1 MTKTYRTIL
10 LTILLTMP
18 ISIMAE
24 VISEEQARQI
34 AAEFWTPDDNGNG
47 SSETRRAAM
56 RSTAAAMQ
64 LAYKSEANE
73 LYVLNKPEGGWV
85 IVAGDDG
92 APAPVLAFSDTG
104 CFDYDKAPDLAKLI
118 LKDYADGVR
127 KLQQTGRRAPA
138 TTIRRAGVTES
149 VEPLVKTTWNQTTPY
164 NNLCP
169 IATDGGMAGYGGRCP
184 AGCIPVAIA
193 QVLNYWKWPMH
204 GYGKHTNK
212 RHPAQTTDFTQSVYD
227 WDNMLDSYAGE
238 YNEKQAEAV
247 AKLMADIGCAM
258 NTEYRNG
265 ESGTSDT
272 FVDNAQ
278 HYLFRYFDYHPDV
291 ISDWWKDAGIRGVS
305 YADWL
310 KAELRAKRPVICTGY
325 VPYTTGYIGHGIV
338 CDGFM
343 YYENGYYEGDQKR
356 FNFFHINFGWGGQSD
371 GYFSDDATEISSFTL
386 KQWAAQFI
394 GFRPNTLPHILK
406 DNNYYLIRDQEAQL
420 VGLAEEGSKE
430 NPVKVTIHD
439 QVEYNGKTYPA
450 TSIYPELF
458 CNTYVSEVTF
468 PKTMKRIPS
477 KLFKNEYIGDCP
489 LRRINLPEGVE
500 EIGDSA
506 FYDMR
511 NLSDLSPFPTTLRR
525 IGDYAFYGTNISV
538 VEFKGK
544 GFEIGD
550 YGLNSYMGLIVYGME
565 GAAKIG
571 EHGISSLSG
580 DFIIS
585 PTCQYG
591 ESAINGMF
599 NKIILPKGLTTYNPD
614 MFGHNGQTAE
624 YVVRKDNPNYT
635 SVNWILF
642 DKNHTTLLAY
652 PCLEQSG
659 SSLVSRKQIYIPVG
673 VTTIGHRAL
682 APGADRV
689 QIPASVKRLDG
700 AFIDCTPRF
709 LTVLATTP
717 PVINDTTFNT
727 SLINAADPCK
737 LIVPLGTKAAYQQAN
752 GWKDFQNIEE
762 GDLYGTLYV
771 QGQYCYKTFGD
782 EWFSIVNRNCE
793 VAFDGH
799 AVIPTTLTIGGVTRQ
814 ISDIDEGAFW
824 GDQQLKTVT
833 IPKELDY
840 ISTQFTNCDN
850 LYAVNVEAGNSRLH
864 STDGMLFANV
874 WGENTLE
881 YCPPMKQQG
890 SSIVKRDK
898 VVIPEETKVIDG
910 NAFNK
915 VLKRVTIPASV
926 ERINQ
931 NAFAQCVNLKT
942 VICLGTTPAAYIETG
957 HAFAPSVYQTATL
970 YVPKGCTAAY
980 RNTWTGGFHDF
991 VNMVE
996 YDPATFDPNSIDDGD
1011 EEEEP
1016 ADPEFYNPTENPD
1029 EPGEPDEPVIQD
1041 AVAVYR
1047 INGQVEYFAFD
1058 GRPTITYEGDNLVM
1072 TCGGNCVQYT
1082 LKGLEKITFTTIATG
1097 IGNLPELKQLT
1108 FSFSDDRI
1116 DIAGAKA
1123 GEPVRIYDTTGRMVD
1138 MLYTDGEGRQTISFS
1153 PMQKGVYIV
1162 QIGNTSYKLL
1172 KK

>member
-1 MTKTYRTIL
+1 MTTMKRNL
-10 LTILLTMP
+10 LLLLYLLMP
-18 ISIMAE
+18 FIIMAE
-24 VISEEQARQI
+24 DISEEQAKLI
-34 AAEFWTPDDNGNG
+34 AADFLSADQSAGG
-47 SSETRRAAM
+47 LRRA
-56 RSTAAAMQ
+56 AAAMQ
-64 LAYKSEANE
+64 LSYSTEAGE
-73 LYVLNKPEGGWV
+73 IYVFNQPSGGWV

-92 APAPVLAFSDTG
+92 APSSILAFSDTG
-104 CFDYDKAPDLAKLI
+104 SFDYEKAPDAAKGL
-118 LKDYADGVR
+118 LSHYAENIRQVR
-127 KLQQTGRRAPA
+127 QTGRRAAASA
-138 TTIRRAGVTES
+138 TILRRAAATES
-149 VEPLVKTTWNQTTPY
+149 MEPLLKTTWNQTTPY

-169 IATDGGMAGYGGRCP
+169 EAADGGKVGYGGRCP
-184 AGCIPVAIA
+184 SGCVPVAIA
-193 QVLNYWKWPMH
+193 QIMNYWQWPKQ
-204 GYGKHTNK
+204 GYGKHTN
-212 RHPAQTTDFTQSVYD
+212 RYSPTQTVDFTQSTYD
-227 WDNMLDSYAGE
+227 WDKMLDSYAGE
-238 YNEKQAEAV
+238 YNEVQAQAV
-247 AKLMADIGCAM
+247 ARLMADVGCALQ
-258 NTEYRNG
+258 TEYGSG
-265 ESGTSDT
+265 ESGT
-272 FVDNAQ
+272 FVDNIPR
-278 HYLFRYFDYHPDV
+278 YLFRYFDYSPYV
-291 ISDWWKDAGIRGVS
+291 TTDWWRTAGINGVS
-305 YADWL
+305 YAEWL
-310 KAELRAKRPVICTGY
+310 RTELRAKRPIFCC
-325 VPYTTGYIGHGIV
+325 GYIRGYEDHAIV
-338 CDGFM
+338 CDGFQ
-343 YYENGYYEGDQKR
+343 YYEDGYYLGDRKH

-371 GYFSDDATEISSFTL
+371 GYYSDDITENDYDYFTL
-386 KQWAAQFI
+386 NHWRAEFI
-394 GFRPNTLPHILK
+394 GFRPNNQPRILK
-406 DNNYYLIRDQEAQL
+406 DNNYYVVRNQEAQL
-420 VGLAEEGSKE
+420 VGLTEEGTTE

-439 QVEYNGKTYPA
+439 QIEYNGKTYPV

-458 CNTYVSEVTF
+458 HYMNVSEITYS
-468 PKTMKRIPS
+468 KNMKHIPS
-477 KLFKNEYIGDCP
+477 GMFANGP
-489 LRRINLPEGVE
+489 LQRINLPEGIE
-500 EIGDSA
+500 EISDSA
-506 FYDMR
+506 FLECR
-511 NLSDLSPFPTTLRR
+511 NLTSWVTFPTTLRR
-525 IGDYAFYGTNISV
+525 VGKRAFASTNIGV
-538 VEFKGK
+538 FEFKGK
-544 GFEIGD
+544 GFVIDD
-550 YGLNSYMGLIVYGME
+550 YGLASSSEKSVYGLE

-571 EHGISSLSG
+571 EGGTGRLMG

-591 ESAINGMF
+591 ESAINGRF
-599 NKIILPKGLTTYNPD
+599 NSIILPKGLNTYNPD
-614 MFGHNGQTAE
+614 MFSTGTRTAA
-624 YVVRKDNPNYT
+624 YVARKDNPNYV
-635 SVNWILF
+635 SDNGILY
-642 DKNHTTLLAY
+642 DKDQTTLLAY

-659 SSLVSRKQIYIPVG
+659 SSLVDRKQIYIPVG
-673 VTTIGHRAL
+673 VTTIGRRAL
-682 APGADRV
+682 APGSDRV
-689 QIPASVKRLDG
+689 QIPASVKTLDG

-717 PVINDTTFNT
+717 PVINDTTFKT
-727 SLINAADPCK
+727 HMINSPGNPSK

-762 GDLYGTLYV
+762 SDTYGILYV
-771 QGQYCYKTFGD
+771 QGQYCYKMFGD
-782 EWFSIVNRNCE
+782 EWFSIINRNCE

-799 AVIPTTLTIGGVTRQ
+799 AVIPATLTIGGVTRQ

-833 IPKELDY
+833 IPKELESVD
-840 ISTQFTNCDN
+840 THFTNCDN
-850 LYAVNVEAGNSRLH
+850 LYTINVEAGNSRLH

-942 VICLGTTPAAYIETG
+942 VICLGTTPAGYYETG

-996 YDPATFDPNSIDDGD
+996 YDPATFDPNSIDDGPED
-1011 EEEEP
+1011 AEP
-1016 ADPEFYNPTENPD
+1016 ADPEFYDPTENPD

-1116 DIAGAKA
+1116 DVAGAKA

>member
-1 MTKTYRTIL
+1 MKQTLLIIL
-10 LTILLTMP
+10 GL
-18 ISIMAE
+18 
-24 VISEEQARQI
+24 VITTSLWADDLSEEQARQI
-34 AAEFWTPDDNGNG
+34 AAEFWTPDNDGNG

-56 RSTAAAMQ
+56 RSAAAAMQ

-92 APAPVLAFSDTG
+92 APTPILAFSDTG
-104 CFDYDKAPDLAKLI
+104 SFDYEKAPDIAKI
-118 LKDYADGVR
+118 IIGGYADSVR
-127 KLQQTGRRAPA
+127 KLRQTSRRAASPA

-149 VEPLVKTTWNQTTPY
+149 IEPLLKTTWNQTTPY

-169 IATDGGMAGYGGRCP
+169 IATNGGKEGYGGRCP
-184 AGCIPVAIA
+184 AGCVPVAIA

-204 GYGKHTNK
+204 GYGKHTN
-212 RHPAQTTDFTQSVYD
+212 RNNSSQTADFTQSVYD

-247 AKLMADIGCAM
+247 AKLISDIGCAM
-258 NTEYRNG
+258 NTEYKNG
-265 ESGTSDT
+265 ESGTFYETAKD
-272 FVDNAQ
+272 
-278 HYLFRYFDYHPDV
+278 YLFRYFDYHPDV

-310 KAELRAKRPVICTGY
+310 KAELRAKRPVIC
-325 VPYTTGYIGHGIV
+325 HGFVSVNESHAFV

-343 YYENGYYEGDQKR
+343 YYEDGYYVGDEKR

-371 GYFSDDATEISSFTL
+371 GYFADFDTEATFYTL
-386 KQWAAQFI
+386 NHWGAQYI

-420 VGLAEEGSKE
+420 IGLAEEGSKD
-430 NPVKVTIHD
+430 NPVKVIIHD
-439 QVEYNGKTYPA
+439 QVEYNGKTYPV

-458 CNTYVSEVTF
+458 RNTFVSEITF
-468 PKTMKRIPS
+468 PKTMKRILS
-477 KLFKNEYIGDCP
+477 RQFINYAVGDCP
-489 LRRINLPEGVE
+489 LRRINLPEGIE

-506 FYDMR
+506 FYDLR
-511 NLSDLSPFPTTLRR
+511 NLSDLISFPTTLRR

-550 YGLNSYMGLIVYGME
+550 YGLNSYMGMIVSGLE

-585 PTCQYG
+585 PTCQYSK
-591 ESAINGMF
+591 SAINGKF

-614 MFGHNGQTAE
+614 MFVYNGRTAE

-635 SVNWILF
+635 SVNGILF
-642 DKNHTTLLAY
+642 DKNQTTLLAY

-659 SSLVSRKQIYIPVG
+659 SSLVDRKQIYIPVG
-673 VTTIGHRAL
+673 VTTIGRRAL
-682 APGADRV
+682 APGSDRV
-689 QIPASVKRLDG
+689 QIPASVKTLDG

-717 PVINDTTFNT
+717 PVINDTTFIT
-727 SLINAADPCK
+727 HMINSPGNPCK

-762 GDLYGTLYV
+762 GDLYGILYV

-782 EWFSIVNRNCE
+782 EWFSIINRNCE

-799 AVIPTTLTIGGVTRQ
+799 AVIPATLTIGGVTRQ
-814 ISDIDEGAFW
+814 ISNIDEGAFW

-833 IPKELDY
+833 IPKELESVD
-840 ISTQFTNCDN
+840 THFTNCDN
-850 LYAVNVEAGNSRLH
+850 LYTINVEAGNSRLH

-874 WGENTLE
+874 WGENTLQ
-881 YCPPMKQQG
+881 YCPPMQQQG

-898 VVIPEETKVIDG
+898 VVIPEETKVIDS

-1011 EEEEP
+1011 DEEEEP
-1016 ADPEFYNPTENPD
+1016 ADPEFYDPTENPD
-1029 EPGEPDEPVIQD
+1029 EPGEADEPVIQD

-1082 LKGLEKITFTTIATG
+1082 LKGLEKISFTTIATG

-1116 DIAGAKA
+1116 DVAGAKA